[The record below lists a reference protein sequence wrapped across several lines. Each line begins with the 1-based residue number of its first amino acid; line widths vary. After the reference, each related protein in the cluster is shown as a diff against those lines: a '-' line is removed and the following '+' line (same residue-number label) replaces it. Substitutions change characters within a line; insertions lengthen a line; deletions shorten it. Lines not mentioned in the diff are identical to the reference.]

1 MVEIASVAGKLFDI
15 VTVFVLLVVPAAW
28 FPKLTAAGEKVTG
41 ITPFPD
47 NATDCGELPA
57 ESVITNEDE

>member
-1 MVEIASVAGKLFDI
+1 LFDI

-47 NATDCGELPA
+47 SATDCGELPA
-57 ESVITNEDE
+57 ESVITSDDE